1 MTKKKTDLD
10 RTGTPQ
16 LAERRK
22 FLKQAGLLAAGAQAG
37 ALLPLALSTSHAAA
51 AESAPV
57 PTPAAVPAQAKQAT
71 KSAGASTGEVIVET
85 NNGKVRGL
93 NMDGTKIFKGIP
105 YGADTSGRNRFL
117 APVRPTPWPGVRDA
131 TQWGHTSPMYIQA
144 GAVDYMKMID
154 WLNQPGPQGEDCL
167 VVNVWTPGVK
177 DGRKRPVMFWLHGG
191 GFVNGSSGNPGF
203 DGYNLARKHDV
214 VVVSLNHRLGCL
226 GYLHLGDLGSLP
238 EFSVSGNAGM
248 LDCVLALE
256 WVRDNIE
263 QFGGDPG
270 SVMIFG
276 QSGGGRKV
284 CTLMTMPSA
293 QGLFHRAI
301 IESGAELRV
310 VTREEGTK
318 MAQGMLDTV
327 GLEASRIPELQ
338 TLPVEQLI
346 AAQTMMMGENTLGFG
361 PIMDGN
367 ILPQHP
373 FDPAASPLSANIP
386 VIIGTVRSESAI
398 TMGNVPR
405 LVSIDAAGLDKEAR
419 SMFKGNADRVLSTYR
434 RLYPQLS
441 PYQLLLRM
449 ATDSSRRIDAITLAE
464 RKVAQHGA
472 PVYMYWFT
480 WPSPAFGGRY
490 DAVHGTEVPL
500 VFGNL
505 DPNSLLTGDGPEA
518 RALSDKLGAAWTA
531 FTKTGNP
538 STKELP
544 QWPAYTMD
552 TRATMN
558 LGATCQVEND
568 PSHDVRVLWQELKS

>member
-367 ILPQHP
+367 ILR
-373 FDPAASPLSANIP
+373 SIP
-386 VIIGTVRSESAI
+386 SIPRRRRFRRYPGHHRHGAKRMAI

-552 TRATMN
+552 TAP
-558 LGATCQVEND
+558 Q
-568 PSHDVRVLWQELKS
+568 